1 MLRASKITFPIN
13 QNLRLI
19 RKILPLVTLKNIFF
33 QISQKN
39 AEYKITEKN
48 KVFFL
53 KYVYQNY

>member
-1 MLRASKITFPIN
+1 MLKESKITFPIN

-19 RKILPLVTLKNIFF
+19 CKILPLVTLKNSFF

-39 AEYKITEKN
+39 AEYKIIEKS